1 MGNGGFFILTV
12 SIYMYVLI
20 YLTLE
25 ATEERNCVIYCDTPD
40 IHGLYSSY

>member
-1 MGNGGFFILTV
+1 MASFFNLAV

-25 ATEERNCVIYCDTPD
+25 ATEEGNCVIYCDTPD
-40 IHGLYSSY
+40 SHGLHSAY